1 MCEIALGLDKA
12 KLIDFGLSCL
22 LNVVEIQVDVK
33 RMDALHWKSP
43 EYLTGGCPSFASD
56 VYSFAMY
63 ILKAVTGD
71 IPWGKEMSPVFVK
84 FQVKKGNI
92 PILLDI
98 LSGKQHNLIELMM
111 RKDPLERV
119 KMSFIVDKLLEI
131 AEFEAESQS
140 SP

>member
-1 MCEIALGLDKA
+1 MDSKA

-22 LNVVEIQVDVK
+22 LNVAEIQVDVK

-43 EYLTGGCPSFASD
+43 EYLTGGRPSFA
-56 VYSFAMY
+56 MC

-71 IPWGKEMSPVFVK
+71 IPWGKEMSLAFVK

-98 LSGKQHNLIELMM
+98 LSDKRGSLIAAEVIVKRRLDRHQKARNLPAARIHCDRTHCENLCG
-111 RKDPLERV
+111 L
-119 KMSFIVDKLLEI
+119 
-131 AEFEAESQS
+131 
-140 SP
+140 